1 MPRYT
6 SDSRE
11 RVRDAIDF
19 VELVNAR
26 TELRKSGQRRYTG
39 LCPFHDE
46 RTPSFGID
54 PVEKLYHCFGCGEGG
69 DVFKFVMETEG
80 LDFGSALESLADRA
94 GVELE
99 AEAEDPKAAKRRDRE
114 SRLLALLERTA
125 AYYVRVLWE
134 SKEAADARE
143 YLLGRGLSEGA
154 LRQFRVG
161 YSPSAWDTVL
171 NASRRAGYANEEI
184 FTAGLAVRGRE
195 GRIYDVFRGK
205 VMFPLADRRGRV
217 RGFGARAMRDGQGP
231 KYVNTREGEVFTKG
245 RQLFGVDI
253 ARAAAA
259 KAGAVIL
266 AEGYTDVIALHQA
279 GFANAVAS
287 MGTALTAEQ
296 ASELGNL
303 APLVLLCL
311 DADAAGQTAAARA
324 ASVLPGRL
332 ELRVVPLPSGADPAD
347 IVGEEGGAERMRALL
362 DRAVPFARFQVERT
376 LERALGADA
385 SARDH
390 VLEEVAAVIRPLQGG
405 ILRDDLV
412 KLASGRL
419 GISPDLVES
428 AVRSAVAAPAGARR
442 TAGEP
447 APRRPSNGARQALDR
462 REGSERAFLALCIA
476 LPELGEQKLAE
487 VDLDTVFTSP
497 LTRLAAERLRGH
509 LQHPASILG
518 DEDELAELVPEIV
531 IHAGR
536 LDATPATLEL
546 EALQL
551 DLHRLDREITA
562 AVTTGTPEGAM
573 STLAAERQRV
583 LDAIRHRLQ

>member
-1 MPRYT
+1 VPRYKA
-6 SDSRE
+6 DSKE

-54 PVEKLYHCFGCGEGG
+54 PIEKLYHCFGCGEGG

-80 LDFGSALESLADRA
+80 LDFQSALESLAERA

-99 AEAEDPKAAKRRDRE
+99 AEEEDPRAAARRGRE
-114 SRLLALLERTA
+114 QRLLDLMDRTA
-125 AYYVRVLWE
+125 TYYLRVLWE
-134 SKEAADARE
+134 SREAAEARE
-143 YLLGRGLSEGA
+143 YLLGRGLTEA
-154 LRQFRVG
+154 TLRQFRVG

-171 NASRRAGYANEEI
+171 NASRRAGFKNEEVYA
-184 FTAGLAVRGRE
+184 AGLAVRGRE
-195 GRIYDVFRGK
+195 GRLYDVFRGK
-205 VMFPLADRRGRV
+205 IMFPLADARGRV

-231 KYVNTREGEVFTKG
+231 KYVNTREGEAFSKG
-245 RQLFGVDI
+245 HQLFGADL

-259 KAGAVIL
+259 KSGSVVL

-279 GFANAVAS
+279 GFANAVGA
-287 MGTALTAEQ
+287 MGTALTPEQ
-296 ASELGNL
+296 ASQIQRL
-303 APLVLLCL
+303 APVVLLCL
-311 DADAAGQTAAARA
+311 DADAAGQQAAAKA
-324 ASVLPGRL
+324 ATVLPDRV
-332 ELRVVPLPSGADPAD
+332 ELRVVPLPPGADPAD

-362 DRAVPFARFQVERT
+362 DASVPFARFAIERI
-376 LERALGADA
+376 LERGQDDEALSQVG
-385 SARDH
+385 
-390 VLEEVAAVIRPLQGG
+390 AVIKPMPQG
-405 ILRDDLV
+405 ILRDGLIQ
-412 KLASGRL
+412 LASSRL

-428 AVRSAVAAPAGARR
+428 AVRTARPASAVTPEAAGTPR
-442 TAGEP
+442 TG
-447 APRRPSNGARQALDR
+447 NGARQAIDR
-462 REGSERAFLALCIA
+462 REQSERAFLSLCVA
-476 LPELGEQKLAE
+476 LPELGEQKLAAT
-487 VDLDTVFTSP
+487 DLDAVFTSP

-509 LQHPASILG
+509 LEHPSSVIG
-518 DEDELAELVPEIV
+518 DAPELAELIPEIV
-531 IHAGR
+531 LRAGQ

-562 AVTTGTPEGAM
+562 ARTGGEGAIGA
-573 STLAAERQRV
+573 LATERQKV